1 MKHFAY
7 LGLFAAQIFYRAS
20 DLVRPQCTC
29 RMCLADSINVQCPT
43 RERFVCP
50 ILNPEHLDMGFMMKG
65 QGTVKHLW
73 YENCYYPG
81 DVKIVVVAALN
92 NLTIFQPGTK
102 LFFKPKVLK

>member
-7 LGLFAAQIFYRAS
+7 LGLFAAQIFYRA

-43 RERFVCP
+43 RERSK
-50 ILNPEHLDMGFMMKG
+50 HLDMGFMMKG

>member
-7 LGLFAAQIFYRAS
+7 LGLFAAPIFYRAS

-29 RMCLADSINVQCPT
+29 RRCLADSINVQWRT
-43 RERFVCP
+43 RERSK
-50 ILNPEHLDMGFMMKG
+50 HLDMGFMMKG

>member
-7 LGLFAAQIFYRAS
+7 LGLFAARIFYRAS

-43 RERFVCP
+43 RERSK
-50 ILNPEHLDMGFMMKG
+50 HLDMGFMMKG

>member
-1 MKHFAY
+1 M
-7 LGLFAAQIFYRAS
+7 S
-20 DLVRPQCTC
+20 
-29 RMCLADSINVQCPT
+29 
-43 RERFVCP
+43 
-50 ILNPEHLDMGFMMKG
+50 NPKRDVSVSFSTSNIEKLCYDEKG

-102 LFFKPKVLK
+102 LFSKPKVLK